1 MCRWRELKHG
11 ARIIRAQKASVC
23 VRVTLFCFFLFFLEK
38 VAVALSGQ
46 ANTCLVDPLHA
57 G

>member
-23 VRVTLFCFFLFFLEK
+23 VRVTLFCFFYFFLEK

-46 ANTCLVDPLHA
+46 ANTCLVDSLHA